1 MGGAGS
7 EGRVPQPG
15 RLAFPLLLGAFGSF
29 GLFSG
34 SFAVLLADLSRA
46 LGLSP
51 GPLGFALFVGAAAPI
66 LAMAAL
72 GWTADWLGRRVF
84 VMISALAFAGGY
96 AAPLAALVVLHAAA
110 GL

>member
-1 MGGAGS
+1 
-7 EGRVPQPG
+7 
-15 RLAFPLLLGAFGSF
+15 
-29 GLFSG
+29 
-34 SFAVLLADLSRA
+34 
-46 LGLSP
+46 
-51 GPLGFALFVGAAAPI
+51 
-66 LAMAAL
+66 MAAL